1 VANKGQSRKELYDVV
16 YAGDGWVVRS
26 GRLKPKTGRPHKTGH
41 LFEIV
46 AEKLP
51 FECLAKVRKLL
62 VDENMDREGV
72 YMAHDSMGVA
82 RYGGRGQ
89 IFARLRSHKKRY
101 PKELMYFSFYTIKNK
116 SHEREIENAILR
128 AAGGQMMLN
137 QNKKRVGLEV
147 GAVTDY
153 EAGTYFFLRRPA
165 RAAKKKKK
173 AAG

>member
-1 VANKGQSRKELYDVV
+1 MLDIV
-16 YAGDGWVVRS
+16 YSDDGWVVKV
-26 GRLKPKTGRPHKTGH
+26 GRLKPKAGRPHKTGH

-51 FECLAKVRKLL
+51 FECLSKVRKVI
-62 VDENMDREGV
+62 VDAEMRREGV

-101 PKELMYFSFYTIKNK
+101 PKELMYFSFYTIANKN
-116 SHEREIENAILR
+116 HEREIENAILR
-128 AAGGQMMLN
+128 AAGGQMLLN
-137 QNKKRVGLEV
+137 QNKKREGLEV

-153 EAGTYFFLRRPA
+153 EAGTYFFQRSTA
-165 RAAKKKKK
+165 RAARKRKTRKVE
-173 AAG
+173 A